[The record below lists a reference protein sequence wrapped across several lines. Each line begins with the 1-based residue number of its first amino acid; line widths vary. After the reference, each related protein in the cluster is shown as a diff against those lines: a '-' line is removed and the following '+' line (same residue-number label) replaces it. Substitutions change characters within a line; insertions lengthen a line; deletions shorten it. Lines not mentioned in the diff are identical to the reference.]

1 MKLAH
6 FAAVG
11 LSAALMLSP
20 ISRAEEPED
29 APKPAQNRIKLDKVT
44 GGGKVEVKELLK
56 DDHAPDPKPEVKPE
70 PKKLEAKIAPEAKGE
85 LDKLT
90 EAYKKLTGLE
100 VSGTMTSDIVAGGQV
115 VDQRAEFSA
124 TFAAPNQ
131 FRHEMKNDVLVGSTG
146 KTLYAYRS
154 RRNEYKQ
161 ADAGADRMPG
171 NKLANPM
178 RDLLREQDPSL
189 LLAVVDD
196 AGKYLAQT
204 AKEIVKA
211 PDVTIQGKAYP
222 AIDLKGGEKMDI
234 RLVIDPKTHLIRQ
247 AIQDRRKS
255 IEQMGQPDVTKAIV
269 TIDYTSTKADAK
281 PDAKVFAWVA
291 PEGAKDAAA
300 TQAEGREATALVGK
314 DAPDFTLNDLAGKA
328 VAMKDQQGSVVVL
341 DFWAT
346 WCGPCRES
354 LPGLNK
360 IGKELSAKG
369 LKVFAVDL
377 EEGKDTI
384 QPVAAKLIPDL
395 TVLLDE
401 KSETAKAYGVS
412 GIPQTVVVGKDGKV
426 RKVFVGSG
434 NEAGIRAAVDK
445 AMAE

>member
-1 MKLAH
+1 MKLAPL
-6 FAAVG
+6 AIA
-11 LSAALMLSP
+11 AALVLSP
-20 ISRAEEPED
+20 FTRAEEPAD
-29 APKPAQNRIKLDKVT
+29 ATKPANNKIKLDKVT

-56 DDHAPDPKPEVKPE
+56 DDHDHPAPKPEAKPE
-70 PKKLEAKIAPEAKGE
+70 PKKLEARITPDAKAE

-90 EAYKKLTGLE
+90 EAYKKLTALE
-100 VSGTMTSDIVAGGQV
+100 LSGAMTTDIVAGGQV
-115 VDQRAEFSA
+115 VDRRAEFAA
-124 TFAAPNQ
+124 TFAAPNL
-131 FRHEMKNDVLVGSTG
+131 FRHEMKDDVLVGSTG
-146 KTLYAYRS
+146 KTLYAYRAA
-154 RRNEYKQ
+154 RNEYKR
-161 ADAGADRMPG
+161 ADAGADRLPW

-211 PDVTIQGKAYP
+211 PDVTIDGKACP
-222 AIDLKGGEKMDI
+222 AIDLKGGEKMDL

-255 IEQMGQPDVTKAIV
+255 IEQMGQPDVTKALV
-269 TIDYTSTKADAK
+269 TIDYASTKADAK
-281 PDAKVFAWVA
+281 LDGKQFAWAA

-300 TQAEGREATALVGK
+300 AQAEGQEATALVGK
-314 DAPDFTLNDLAGKA
+314 EAPDFTLNDLAGKP

-360 IGKELSAKG
+360 IGKELAPKG

-377 EEGKDTI
+377 EEPKDTI

-401 KSETAKAYGVS
+401 KSDTAKAYGVS
-412 GIPQTVVVGKDGKV
+412 GIPQTVVIGKDGKV

-445 AMAE
+445 ALGE